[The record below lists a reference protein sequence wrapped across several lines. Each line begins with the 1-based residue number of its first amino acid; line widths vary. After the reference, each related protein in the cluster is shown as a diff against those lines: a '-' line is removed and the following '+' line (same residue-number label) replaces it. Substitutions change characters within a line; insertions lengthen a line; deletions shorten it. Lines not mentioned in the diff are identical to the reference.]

1 MTTKT
6 YAELLDEVSIKITP
20 NDAAILSQIF
30 NAYVVENKLET
41 NKIAIDLL
49 AKLNPT
55 LGDC

>member
-6 YAELLDEVSIKITP
+6 YAELLNEVSIKITP

-41 NKIAIDLL
+41 NKIAIDLR
-49 AKLNPT
+49 AM
-55 LGDC
+55 G